1 MAERAEI
8 PKSKGPLQ
16 RPVDPRHALL
26 RVEGKNAWIRSL
38 DRELAESF
46 CRLVTRGNP
55 VTGARS
61 AGVVSWGIYAGQP
74 DQTGT
79 VILDRKSDGRFKL
92 VPLDDAADGLLE
104 QVAQLV
110 GREGSVSGE
119 EGKHGR
125 VFRGELRKP
134 NGSIGTEAMARE
146 AESGIGAGEEK
157 AKARNGKIPKS
168 KGALQRPVDKRHALL
183 RVEGENAW
191 IRSLDRELAETF
203 CRLVTQGNPVTGAR
217 SAGVVSWGIY
227 AGQPDQT
234 GTIFFDRKSDGR
246 FKLVPL
252 DDAADR
258 LLEEVAR
265 LVGREGSVSGEEGK
279 HGRVF
284 RGEMRKSDEAAQTQ
298 GTGAASE
305 AEGAPGDEAPAGE
318 FETITGE
325 DAIAAIGQR
334 VAMEFIERGIK
345 VRIRG
350 KQADCEMTAKRILKG
365 SPTVASQQG
374 AKYMI
379 EGNLSKSYLRK
390 GARQQGPDANGVCT
404 REDSPER
411 SFTAFGENLRA
422 VEAACLTGCKKET
435 MFTIVVNDRSTG
447 YVVISSGRRRM
458 V

>member
-1 MAERAEI
+1 VGREGSVSGEEGKHGRVFRGQMRKPNGSIGTEATALEAESEVGADEEKAKNGKI

-16 RPVDPRHALL
+16 RPVDKRHALL

-38 DRELAESF
+38 DRELAETF
-46 CRLVTRGNP
+46 CALVTEGVP
-55 VTGARS
+55 VTGVRR

-74 DQTGT
+74 DRTGT
-79 VILDRKSDGRFKL
+79 ILLDRKSDGRFKL
-92 VPLDDAADGLLE
+92 VPLDDAADE
-104 QVAQLV
+104 
-110 GREGSVSGE
+110 
-119 EGKHGR
+119 
-125 VFRGELRKP
+125 
-134 NGSIGTEAMARE
+134 
-146 AESGIGAGEEK
+146 
-157 AKARNGKIPKS
+157 
-168 KGALQRPVDKRHALL
+168 
-183 RVEGENAW
+183 
-191 IRSLDRELAETF
+191 
-203 CRLVTQGNPVTGAR
+203 
-217 SAGVVSWGIY
+217 
-227 AGQPDQT
+227 
-234 GTIFFDRKSDGR
+234 
-246 FKLVPL
+246 
-252 DDAADR
+252 

-279 HGRVF
+279 HGRVL
-284 RGEMRKSDEAAQTQ
+284 RGEMRKPDEAARTQ

-305 AEGAPGDEAPAGE
+305 AEGAPGNEARAGE

-325 DAIAAIGQR
+325 DAIAAIGQK

-345 VRIRG
+345 ILIRG

-390 GARQQGPDANGVCT
+390 GAHQQGPDANGVCT
-404 REDSPER
+404 REDGPER
-411 SFTAFGENLRA
+411 SVTAFGENLRA